1 LMRPI
6 AVNAEGRQMGIAA
19 RAKCGC
25 VSGLALDVP
34 GDMECVATLKAWK
47 RLGWAL
53 GRMPLDELPRLEGN
67 CPHVRPRPAYTPRAA
82 DPVLVRR

>member
-1 LMRPI
+1 MRPA
-6 AVNAEGRQMGIAA
+6 AVNADGRQMGIAA

-47 RLGWAL
+47 R
-53 GRMPLDELPRLEGN
+53 
-67 CPHVRPRPAYTPRAA
+67 YTPPAA